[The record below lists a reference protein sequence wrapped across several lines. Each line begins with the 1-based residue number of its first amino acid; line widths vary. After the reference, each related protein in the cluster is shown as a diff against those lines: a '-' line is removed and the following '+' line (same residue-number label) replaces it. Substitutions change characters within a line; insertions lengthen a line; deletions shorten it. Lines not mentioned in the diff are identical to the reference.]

1 MARHNY
7 VASDIEDITI
17 AAAGEPVLNYL
28 AGVFAGIDAEFTYRS
43 AGNGYE
49 VQVTA
54 SDDEYMRNRRHWVQF
69 SRITDDEGESTMRA
83 RPSSPEH
90 ADTLQTRLRQLDGQH
105 IIDLKV
111 NFRAEASL

>member
-1 MARHNY
+1 MLP
-7 VASDIEDITI
+7 SDIEDITI

-28 AGVFAGIDAEFTYRS
+28 AGVFVGIGAEFTYRS

-54 SDDEYMRNRRHWVQF
+54 SETSNTRVIGTTGHVSAASPAMRANLA
-69 SRITDDEGESTMRA
+69 MRA
-83 RPSSPEH
+83 RPSNTEH
-90 ADTLQTRLRQLDGQH
+90 ARTRFKTRLRQLDGQH